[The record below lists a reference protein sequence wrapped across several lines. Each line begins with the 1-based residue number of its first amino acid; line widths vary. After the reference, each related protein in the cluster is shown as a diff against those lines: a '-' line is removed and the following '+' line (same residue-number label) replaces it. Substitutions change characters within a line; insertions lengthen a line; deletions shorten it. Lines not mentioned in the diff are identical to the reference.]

1 MTEELLSFAAGLNL
15 EGISADVLRGA
26 KLSILDG
33 LGTALL
39 ASGHEKSRQIAGAL
53 IEISPGDINLWGYSS
68 KASPLAACTINGTLV
83 EGLGYSDIHVDAG
96 LHPTGAV
103 LPAVLTF
110 GEAHRKGGEETLV
123 SFILGC
129 EVMIRVGL
137 SAPRRFHRRG
147 FQPTSVIG
155 VLGAALAVS
164 KIMGLHRPQMDNAL
178 SLATTVAFGS
188 PLSVRVGAYFGGPD
202 PGRAAE
208 AGLFSATLAR
218 NGVEGIATTNSM
230 EGKFGF
236 LETYAGRGNYDRE
249 RITDRLGELWEMRD
263 LFRKRYPTSYACTNV
278 LDAAIRLSGRVK
290 SNISTV
296 REVRF
301 GESSFNIGL
310 FTKPNSEKRR
320 PRSMYDA
327 ETSYYFL
334 LAVALTHGRVTAQM
348 LERIDDAALMRIIDR
363 TRPVVDEDSRWVEV
377 EFKDGR
383 VIREVQDELV
393 PTSEKEIHRKFFENA
408 ESIVGKENASH
419 IENIVDS
426 MEQLKDVRT
435 LTHLLRGRKVP

>member
-1 MTEELLSFAAGLNL
+1 MKYRRVDFEAEAMAPVVLSGRTARVVQPGLRGTYRLKKNVTEELLSFAAGLNL

-178 SLATTVAFGS
+178 SLATTVAFGPS
-188 PLSVRVGAYFGGPD
+188 LCPRRRVL
-202 PGRAAE
+202 R
-208 AGLFSATLAR
+208 
-218 NGVEGIATTNSM
+218 
-230 EGKFGF
+230 
-236 LETYAGRGNYDRE
+236 
-249 RITDRLGELWEMRD
+249 
-263 LFRKRYPTSYACTNV
+263 
-278 LDAAIRLSGRVK
+278 
-290 SNISTV
+290 
-296 REVRF
+296 
-301 GESSFNIGL
+301 
-310 FTKPNSEKRR
+310 
-320 PRSMYDA
+320 
-327 ETSYYFL
+327 
-334 LAVALTHGRVTAQM
+334 
-348 LERIDDAALMRIIDR
+348 R
-363 TRPVVDEDSRWVEV
+363 TRSGPSRGSGSV
-377 EFKDGR
+377 
-383 VIREVQDELV
+383 LCY
-393 PTSEKEIHRKFFENA
+393 T
-408 ESIVGKENASH
+408 
-419 IENIVDS
+419 
-426 MEQLKDVRT
+426 
-435 LTHLLRGRKVP
+435 